1 MKFPEHPPPTPDQND
16 DEDRPLTASERR
28 RVREIIRAQE
38 RTDWLW
44 ASVRVWATWITA
56 VCAAAVV
63 LWEVLKQVVQSAGGG
78 K

>member
-1 MKFPEHPPPTPDQND
+1 MKLPDHPSEPTGQD
-16 DEDRPLTASERR
+16 DEDRPLSAAERR

-38 RTDWLW
+38 RTEWLW

-63 LWEVLKQVVQSAGGG
+63 LWEALKQVVQSAGGG